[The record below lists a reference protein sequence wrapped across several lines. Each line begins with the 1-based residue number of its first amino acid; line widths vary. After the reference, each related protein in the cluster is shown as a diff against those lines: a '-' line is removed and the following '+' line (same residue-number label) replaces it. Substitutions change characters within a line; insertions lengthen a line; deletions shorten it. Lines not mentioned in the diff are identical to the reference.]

1 MKTYPLSFLLLL
13 QQVSLG
19 GLFAL
24 AVTPFHEI
32 ERGFYKSTTGV
43 LVIAAILALWGKATL
58 FLKGDLQAGGTGAT
72 WEVVIYAFFVVL
84 LLTYLLTLWGDRMW
98 LRARSFSFSLL
109 LGLVALGLSSFSF
122 HHAPFWSVE
131 TFLYPVGVVLSALL
145 LGTAMVGMLI
155 GHWYLIDTGQSLEPF
170 LRVFKFFVI
179 VLVTQTT
186 FLLIAPALL
195 YLLGTPPTASGLG
208 RLWQDHLLL
217 LAARFLVSQV
227 GPLVLSYM
235 IWQTLKIPNT
245 MAATGL
251 FYIVLLGVVVGEILA
266 RQLLALTALPL

>member
-1 MKTYPLSFLLLL
+1 LSPCRGEATKTVKTYPLSFLLLL

-179 VLVTQTT
+179 VQQ
-186 FLLIAPALL
+186 A
-195 YLLGTPPTASGLG
+195 
-208 RLWQDHLLL
+208 
-217 LAARFLVSQV
+217 
-227 GPLVLSYM
+227 
-235 IWQTLKIPNT
+235 
-245 MAATGL
+245 
-251 FYIVLLGVVVGEILA
+251 VVK
-266 RQLLALTALPL
+266 

>member
-1 MKTYPLSFLLLL
+1 MKSYPLSFLLLL
-13 QQVSLG
+13 QQLSLG

-43 LVIAAILALWGKATL
+43 LAITAILALWGKANLL
-58 FLKGDLQAGGTGAT
+58 FKGDLQLGGTQAT
-72 WEVVIYAFFVVL
+72 WETIIYALFVVL
-84 LLTYLLTLWGDRMW
+84 LLTYLLTLWGERTW

-109 LGLVALGLSSFSF
+109 LGLVSIGLTSFSF

-131 TFLYPVGVVLSALL
+131 TFIYPVSFVLSALL
-145 LGTAMVGMLI
+145 LGTALVGMLI
-155 GHWYLIDTGQSLEPF
+155 GHWYLIDTGQTLEPF
-170 LRVFKFFVI
+170 FRVFKLFVI
-179 VLVTQTT
+179 VLLTQTT
-186 FLLIAPALL
+186 FLLIAPAIL
-195 YLLGTPPTASGLG
+195 YLLGTPSAVSGLG
-208 RLWQDHLLL
+208 QLWQDHLLL
-217 LAARFLVSQV
+217 LVMRVLVSQV